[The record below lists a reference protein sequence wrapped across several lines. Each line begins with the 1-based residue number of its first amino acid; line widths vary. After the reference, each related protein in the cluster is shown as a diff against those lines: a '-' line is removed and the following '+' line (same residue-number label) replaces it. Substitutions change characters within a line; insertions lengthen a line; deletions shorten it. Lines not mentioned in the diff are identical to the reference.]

1 MVFCCPSFKGR
12 AGHRPFSVVQ
22 QGLFCCP
29 CAALYT
35 RHHFRVPI
43 GGENPLKQQII
54 PAGQGQDYD
63 WANDH
68 IYVKTSAA
76 LTNGRVTLVED
87 TLKPGFHL
95 PRHHH
100 RQMTE
105 IFYILAG
112 EAVFKFYDETITAT
126 PGMTLN
132 IPPYVWHDVTAP
144 KGATLLTIFT
154 PGGFD
159 AYLQVLDS
167 HPEQDFA
174 DAELMNDLAEK
185 YDTWVR

>member
-1 MVFCCPSFKGR
+1 M
-12 AGHRPFSVVQ
+12 
-22 QGLFCCP
+22 
-29 CAALYT
+29 
-35 RHHFRVPI
+35 
-43 GGENPLKQQII
+43 KQQII

-76 LTNGRVTLVED
+76 LTDGRVTLVED

-112 EAVFKFYDETITAT
+112 EAVFKFDDETITAT

-144 KGATLLTIFT
+144 NGATLLTIFT

-159 AYLQVLDS
+159 EYLQVLAS
-167 HPEQDFA
+167 TPEQDFA
-174 DAELMNDLAEK
+174 DAALMNALAEK